1 MKSAGDT
8 MVSGDLRRWQIH
20 EGPGMGRART
30 LLLLLLFLC
39 HTCAA
44 LEISAPSNHWA
55 SIGSAAGIPCKYT
68 VEKPPVERR
77 FLAVFWYFEGQEILS
92 YDDELRRTD
101 SRYSLNTEEVVTGIV
116 DLSISSMS
124 VSDAGVYTCEV
135 LYSPEKVKKDITL
148 HIHVFPAPPQ
158 VTVTGNIMDV
168 GSVLRCSVTG
178 FYPLDIDVSWLRGTQ
193 ILKDVTMDGPR
204 RNSDGTYSLDSI
216 VTVTRTEDRERNFS
230 CRVQHESLREPLQK
244 DIRLTYTDKSETS
257 KNESEYQKYV
267 IAACIVAAIL
277 VLVIILAVYFIF
289 KKRNAGH
296 GEGSSSME
304 MEEKKNTDVNP
315 GDLPVINAIM
325 VPDLI
330 LNEEATM
337 KCTIYN
343 YRPEVYT
350 AWWYE
355 QSENTETLIDE
366 NDTRR
371 RIELKRLDGCK
382 YGFCLTL
389 RPVTYKDDKIKYM
402 CRVQGPE
409 FMTQKTTG
417 WLNVTGNLQSLKRSD
432 QNPIITAD
440 KKALEED
447 RTDHSEEYSTSEEAK
462 EQQQEE
468 KKNKETSRSFLEQE
482 IKISGEGS
490 SSENA
495 EALNEDESKE
505 ARITDGGGTESP
517 QDNDHV
523 ETLLLNNRGK
533 EETEVKAHCIIR
545 EGSESMRP
553 DHELSEEGDDEAKPL
568 KKHMCN

>member
-1 MKSAGDT
+1 
-8 MVSGDLRRWQIH
+8 
-20 EGPGMGRART
+20 
-30 LLLLLLFLC
+30 
-39 HTCAA
+39 
-44 LEISAPSNHWA
+44 
-55 SIGSAAGIPCKYT
+55 
-68 VEKPPVERR
+68 
-77 FLAVFWYFEGQEILS
+77 
-92 YDDELRRTD
+92 
-101 SRYSLNTEEVVTGIV
+101 
-116 DLSISSMS
+116 MS

-244 DIRLTYTDKSETS
+244 DIRLTYTD
-257 KNESEYQKYV
+257 
-267 IAACIVAAIL
+267 
-277 VLVIILAVYFIF
+277 
-289 KKRNAGH
+289 AGH

-389 RPVTYKDDKIKYM
+389 RPVRYKDDKIKYM

-490 SSENA
+490 SSENE

-505 ARITDGGGTESP
+505 ARITDGGGAESP

-523 ETLLLNNRGK
+523 ETSLLNSRGK